1 MDNGNSSDSW
11 SFEDEDD
18 EPQSSTYAC
27 SNGTL
32 PHGGASSSNPGRSK
46 TISYFTSMGFA
57 EELVLKVI
65 AENGDGNEGRIL
77 ETLLSYKEIEV
88 SSPHLSEKD
97 RKMLELVEMGFHI
110 DEVSSAINACDP
122 DTSTHELVDHISAA
136 QIAKATSLEIPK
148 VDSPLNSRKKKL
160 SEQEGQW
167 ERGIGSCRSNGRPE
181 MGKRIKLS
189 PEAED
194 VLKPALSM
202 RLPDAATGALYF
214 FFETGASSY
223 LHNFKP
229 EFVDSKSFSAVSNRR
244 AYVHNLPTENRFRL
258 LPSPPLTIFKAL
270 PHTADWWPWWD
281 TRVQFDSL
289 DTCNGSCK
297 PTEVIRRSIA
307 NCNGAPTPNV
317 QKSIVNECQR
327 FNLVWTGRNTVSPLE
342 PEELEKLLGYPEHHT
357 RGGGTRTDRYK
368 ALGNAV
374 QVDTIAYHLSTLKEI
389 FPNGISVL
397 SILPGIGGAEIA
409 LSRLGI
415 QLNLVVTVE
424 NSKVNREIFRSWW
437 ESNDQRGKLDDSIT
451 DLNMLTSQKLKE
463 IVSSYGGFD
472 LIVGGTRCNDKTGSS
487 QRARDYLEGNNSCVL
502 DEYTRILEEV
512 KRLMEAN

>member
-1 MDNGNSSDSW
+1 MDNGDSSDSW
-11 SFEDEDD
+11 SFDVEDD

-27 SNGTL
+27 SNGNL
-32 PHGGASSSNPGRSK
+32 PHGGASSSNPGRSN
-46 TISYFTSMGFA
+46 TISYFTSMGFP

-65 AENGDGNEGRIL
+65 AENGEGNEGRIL
-77 ETLLSYKEIEV
+77 ETLLSYKEIEE

-110 DEVSSAINACDP
+110 DEVSAAIDACDP
-122 DTSTHELVDHISAA
+122 DTPTHELVDHISAA
-136 QIAKATSLEIPK
+136 QISKATSLEIPK
-148 VDSPLNSRKKKL
+148 VDSPLNGKKKKL
-160 SEQEGQW
+160 FEPEDQW

-181 MGKRIKLS
+181 MEKRIKLS
-189 PEAED
+189 PKAED
-194 VLKPALSM
+194 VLKPALSR
-202 RLPDAATGALYF
+202 RLPDAATGAPYF

-229 EFVDSKSFSAVSNRR
+229 EFVDSKSFSTIASRR

-258 LPSPPLTIFKAL
+258 LPTPPLTIFKAL

-281 TRVQFDSL
+281 TRVQFGSL

-307 NCNGAPTPNV
+307 NCNGAPTSNV
-317 QKSIVNECQR
+317 QKSILNECQR

-342 PEELEKLLGYPEHHT
+342 PEELERLLGYPEHHT

-389 FPNGISVL
+389 FSSGISVL
-397 SILPGIGGAEIA
+397 SIFPGIGGAEIA

-415 QLNLVVTVE
+415 PLNLVVTVE
-424 NSKVNREIFRSWW
+424 NSKVNRAIFRSWW
-437 ESNDQRGKLDDSIT
+437 ESNDQKGKLVDSIT
-451 DLNMLTSQKLKE
+451 DLHMLTSQKIKE
-463 IVSSYGGFD
+463 LVGSYGGFD
-472 LIVGGTRCNDKTGSS
+472 LVVGGSRCNDMTGSS
-487 QRARDYLEGNNSCVL
+487 QRTRDQHEGNNSCVL
-502 DEYTRILEEV
+502 DEFTRILEEV